1 LAADY
6 LDDKAEKAERIL
18 KKKKTKARRWY
29 RQFVFDED
37 IPSEKEY
44 FYFGFAAGSLT
55 GVLMGWIL

>member
-1 LAADY
+1 